1 MFRLTRL
8 ATSSKRIASSL
19 INTNHVS
26 AASYAK
32 DVKFGDEARA
42 RMLAGVDILA
52 DAVAVTLGPKGRN
65 VIIEQSWGSP
75 KITKDGVTVAKAV
88 ELKCKFQNLGAKLV
102 QDVANNTNEQAG
114 DGTTT
119 ATVLARAIAKEGFQ
133 KISQGANPIE
143 VRRGIMSAV
152 EMVIAE
158 LKRMSR
164 PVTTPE
170 EISQVGTISAN
181 GDKSIG
187 DIISNAMK
195 KVGKDGVITV
205 KDGKTLND
213 ELEIIEGLKFDRGY
227 ISPYF
232 MNSNKGA
239 RCDFQDALVLISEK
253 KISTVQEL
261 IPALELA
268 NGQRKQLLI
277 IAEEV
282 EGEALTTLVIN
293 RLKVR
298 IFNFYKNKGVLFLK
312 HQRVF
317 RKFHTKSKKF

>member
-1 MFRLTRL
+1 MYRLTRL
-8 ATSSKRIASSL
+8 AAPSKRI
-19 INTNHVS
+19 VS
-26 AASYAK
+26 AVATPAVSQQQRGYAK
-32 DVKFGDEARA
+32 EVQFGDSARA
-42 RMLAGVDILA
+42 KMIQGVDILA

-88 ELKCKFQNLGAKLV
+88 ELKCKFQNIGAKLV
-102 QDVANNTNEQAG
+102 QDVANNTNEKAG

-143 VRRGIMSAV
+143 VRRGIMLAV
-152 EMVIAE
+152 ERIVAE
-158 LKRMSR
+158 LKVISK

-170 EISQVGTISAN
+170 EICQVATISAN

-205 KDGKTLND
+205 KDGKTLHD

-232 MNSNKGA
+232 MNSNKG
-239 RCDFQDALVLISEK
+239 K
-253 KISTVQEL
+253 K
-261 IPALELA
+261 
-268 NGQRKQLLI
+268 R
-277 IAEEV
+277 
-282 EGEALTTLVIN
+282 
-293 RLKVR
+293 
-298 IFNFYKNKGVLFLK
+298 
-312 HQRVF
+312 
-317 RKFHTKSKKF
+317 